1 MRNWIHFNIKTAVLH
16 IVSQAKCRRKTDIT
30 DFCVQTKKKKKL
42 NLMSIQ
48 EEKNGTIPKRQTQRS
63 LLIYVNIFSI
73 EVGKKPHGIEHFR
86 RNEAET
92 PLKSQ

>member
-1 MRNWIHFNIKTAVLH
+1 
-16 IVSQAKCRRKTDIT
+16 
-30 DFCVQTKKKKKL
+30 
-42 NLMSIQ
+42 MSIQ